1 MTHTEILEAQNA
13 QTMFTEAIG
22 NASEINELLRRY
34 GVKFAFTKT
43 AFSRNNFSRSTPFR
57 G

>member
-34 GVKFAFTKT
+34 GVKFGIYKNGVFKEQ
-43 AFSRNNFSRSTPFR
+43 FFPFP